1 MTLFLMCKMI
11 FHYRT
16 YLQNAITNTLAMSNN
31 FYHTS
36 NQIQTQFNCCFSIV
50 NHHNGWC
57 TTPWF
62 LIWMTLFPMC
72 KMIIH
77 YRTYLQNGI
86 TNTFAMPN
94 NFYITSNQIQT
105 PFNCYFDTYS
115 DKWMMYYTM
124 VFKLNDTVP
133 DVQDDHPLQN
143 ISSEWYY
150 KHTCN
155 AE

>member
-1 MTLFLMCKMI
+1 MCKMI
-11 FHYRT
+11 IHYRT
-16 YLQNAITNTLAMSNN
+16 YLQNGITNTLAMPNK
-31 FYHTS
+31 FYITS
-36 NQIQTQFNCCFSIV
+36 NQIQTPFNCLFIHTVISA
-50 NHHNGWC
+50 WC
-57 TTPWF
+57 TTAWF
-62 LIWMTLFPMC
+62 LNPMTLFLMC

-94 NFYITSNQIQT
+94 NFNITSKQIQT
-105 PFNCYFDTYS
+105 PFNYHFDTYS
-115 DKWMMYYTM
+115 DKCIMYYSM

-143 ISSEWYY
+143 ISSDLYY

-155 AE
+155 AK

>member
-1 MTLFLMCKMI
+1 
-11 FHYRT
+11 
-16 YLQNAITNTLAMSNN
+16 
-31 FYHTS
+31 
-36 NQIQTQFNCCFSIV
+36 
-50 NHHNGWC
+50 
-57 TTPWF
+57 
-62 LIWMTLFPMC
+62 MC

-94 NFYITSNQIQT
+94 NFYNTSKQIQT

-115 DKWMMYYTM
+115 DKCIMYYSM

-150 KHTCN
+150 KHISN
-155 AE
+155 AK